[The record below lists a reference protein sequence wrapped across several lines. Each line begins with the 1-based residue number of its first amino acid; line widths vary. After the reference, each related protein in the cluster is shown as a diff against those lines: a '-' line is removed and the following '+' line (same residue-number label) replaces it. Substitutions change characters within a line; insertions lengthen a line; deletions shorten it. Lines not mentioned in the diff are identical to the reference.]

1 MFVTNNDLNQL
12 RFMFFFFLGVLIFDY
27 NLVGWLV
34 STIPT
39 NQLESS
45 ILRKNSFKI
54 FDFKSLKTKWIIKSL
69 KEDERLK

>member
-1 MFVTNNDLNQL
+1 
-12 RFMFFFFLGVLIFDY
+12 MFFFFLVVLIFDY